1 MYCIWYNIRY
11 INYYECIYIYL
22 ITSQYEKEWC
32 QLNLIECVVIFNIY
46 LKWFPLVSTFSMLFY
61 AWILNNIDNFV
72 KSPFTIII
80 IHVIEMLFYA
90 WILKNID
97 NFVKS
102 PFTII
107 MIHVIEIAPV
117 V

>member
-1 MYCIWYNIRY
+1 M
-11 INYYECIYIYL
+11 YIYL
-22 ITSQYEKEWC
+22 VTSQYEKEWC
-32 QLNLIECVVIFNIY
+32 QLNVFEWFMIFNIY
-46 LKWFPLVSTFSMLFY
+46 LKWFPLVSTFS
-61 AWILNNIDNFV
+61 
-72 KSPFTIII
+72 
-80 IHVIEMLFYA
+80 MLFYA